1 MDRLRRAGLL
11 TRLIEGLRNNGSWCG
26 ETHVQKATF
35 LAQELAGIPLGF
47 DFILYKHGPF
57 SFDLRDELTALR
69 ADGLLKLETQ
79 WPYGPRIS
87 PTPQSEYIE
96 GLYPRTLEKYGTAVA
111 FVTNRLSNKGVSE
124 LERLATAFYVNL
136 REDKTS
142 VDERA
147 TRLTELKPHI
157 SKKDARDAIQAIDK
171 IAEDAEAQFSLL
183 TEFDD

>member
-1 MDRLRRAGLL
+1 MDRMKKAGLL
-11 TRLIEGLRNNGSWCG
+11 TRLIEMLRNNGSWCG

-35 LAQELAGIPLGF
+35 FAQELTKIPLGF

-87 PTPQSEYIE
+87 PTQQGEYIKSF
-96 GLYPRTLEKYGTAVA
+96 YPMTLEKYETAIA
-111 FVTNRLSNKGVSE
+111 FVTNRLSDKDVIE
-124 LERLATAFYVNL
+124 LERLATAFYVSRL
-136 REDKTS
+136 AEETS

-147 TRLTELKPHI
+147 TRLTSLKPHI
-157 SKKDARDAIQAIDK
+157 SQEDAKGAIKAIDK
-171 IAEDAEAQFSLL
+171 IAEEAEIQVSLL